1 MEKSNKTRMTKF
13 ERRLSDEDEET
24 SIKIWALRLVKNRK
38 RKKKKPSVT
47 LGCESGK

>member
-13 ERRLSDEDEET
+13 ERRLSNEDEET
-24 SIKIWALRLVKNRK
+24 SIKTWALGLVKNRK
-38 RKKKKPSVT
+38 RKKKPSVT